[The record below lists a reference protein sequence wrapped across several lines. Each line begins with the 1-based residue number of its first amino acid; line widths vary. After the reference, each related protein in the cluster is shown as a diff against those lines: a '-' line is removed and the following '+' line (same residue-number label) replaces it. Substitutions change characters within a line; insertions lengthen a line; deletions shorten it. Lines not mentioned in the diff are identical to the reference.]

1 MKEYKE
7 KYKELLKF
15 IKENQPFTTE
25 IAIVLGSGL
34 GDFASS
40 VEIIKSI
47 PTSEIPDYP
56 SSTVEGHKG
65 YIHFAKYNNR
75 NLILF
80 QGRIHFYEG
89 YGLLQCILP
98 IIIAKETG
106 TKFLLLSNAAGG
118 VNPLY
123 NPGDLMLIESF
134 NSINLKK
141 ELSSITNSKNKF
153 YSNSDINFSSIEF
166 KNLIKKVALEEQV
179 DLKVGNYWY
188 CKGPNYE
195 TPAEVKMISYFDG
208 DAVGMSTVHEA
219 IWGMLNGL
227 QVGAISCITNFAA
240 GISNQKLYHGEV
252 MEVAEL
258 VKPKF
263 EKLIKAIISKI

>member
-1 MKEYKE
+1 MIDYKE
-7 KYKELLKF
+7 KYKNLIEYVKD
-15 IKENQPFTTE
+15 NQPFESE

-34 GDFASS
+34 GDFANS
-40 VEIIKSI
+40 VELIKSI
-47 PTSEIPDYP
+47 PTNNIPDYP

-65 YIHFAKYNNR
+65 YIHFAKYENK

-89 YGLLQCILP
+89 YDLLQCILP

-106 TKFLLLSNAAGG
+106 AKFLLLSNAAGG
-118 VNPLY
+118 VNPLFK
-123 NPGDLMLIESF
+123 PGDLMLIESF

-153 YSNSDINFSSIEF
+153 YTNSDINFSSDIF
-166 KNLIKKVALEEQV
+166 RNLIREVAIEEQI

-219 IWGMLNGL
+219 IWAMLNGL
-227 QVGAISCITNFAA
+227 EVGAISCITNFAA
-240 GISNQKLYHGEV
+240 GISTQKLYHGEV
-252 MEVAEL
+252 MEIAEL